1 VCFFFPLGP
10 FIKSLYAREDLV
22 PYLFSDSS
30 ATVIG
35 AGHVT
40 RSRGFKKKV
49 LDNPKMNA
57 DHRNLALVSTTDGVP
72 FFDDQ
77 KRGAWPFILRV
88 ANLPDGLS
96 THISNCHLHLLQA
109 SEFWEHDKDAG
120 VLRRRVREP
129 KNLQPYLS
137 IITNDLY
144 KAYAKGVKCI
154 DATVPRNMSS
164 RKFRCHCILLYWTGD
179 YPALAKVSGMHD
191 KCCHWCTYKSEPAP
205 EISRRIF
212 RDFRRYLPKD
222 HPLRDY
228 HGGDADNSPR
238 DAELRDPP
246 PLRTHEQMCAD
257 GKANEVHGERVLRKE
272 AYKNAAPYKHTGIRT
287 LSALRFL
294 HLFDLKQDI
303 LPDMMHILPVI
314 FKGHIFKMFN
324 GSRMPAKVKPRLSWT
339 QAANDKLAEDHEEAK
354 KLVAGWELTKE
365 DGLLMDR
372 RSLALAGEP
381 TWIRSGLEV
390 FTRASSMTAHDWLQM
405 MQFAGDYILEGVTKD
420 TRRLDALFGLVEVVQ
435 EICATITPADVDNR
449 DAIGKLKLKL
459 VEALSQ
465 LELVRTTQHT

>member
-1 VCFFFPLGP
+1 MCFFFPLGP

-137 IITNDLY
+137 IITDDLY

-154 DATVPRNMSS
+154 DATVPRNINVQSQV
-164 RKFRCHCILLYWTGD
+164 
-179 YPALAKVSGMHD
+179 P
-191 KCCHWCTYKSEPAP
+191 
-205 EISRRIF
+205 
-212 RDFRRYLPKD
+212 LPL
-222 HPLRDY
+222 H
-228 HGGDADNSPR
+228 
-238 DAELRDPP
+238 P
-246 PLRTHEQMCAD
+246 PLLD
-257 GKANEVHGERVLRKE
+257 G
-272 AYKNAAPYKHTGIRT
+272 
-287 LSALRFL
+287 
-294 HLFDLKQDI
+294 
-303 LPDMMHILPVI
+303 
-314 FKGHIFKMFN
+314 
-324 GSRMPAKVKPRLSWT
+324 
-339 QAANDKLAEDHEEAK
+339 
-354 KLVAGWELTKE
+354 
-365 DGLLMDR
+365 
-372 RSLALAGEP
+372 
-381 TWIRSGLEV
+381 
-390 FTRASSMTAHDWLQM
+390 
-405 MQFAGDYILEGVTKD
+405 
-420 TRRLDALFGLVEVVQ
+420 
-435 EICATITPADVDNR
+435 
-449 DAIGKLKLKL
+449 
-459 VEALSQ
+459 
-465 LELVRTTQHT
+465 